1 MSSGMSTTL
10 ATLLEQKRRQIAQIQ
25 EEIATLERAQ
35 ALLAGRP
42 VRPTGPAAAT
52 APRPVGTRPAPAG
65 PSLRTLVL
73 DMVRTSATPLAPRAI
88 LAKLAARGRRVTRGR
103 ITSLLSELIRNG
115 TLRRPSPG
123 LYAPASSS
131 ATSTAPPAPPSG
143 STTASPS
150 RPHSAPRASRP
161 AKPAGSAKRPR
172 RR

>member
-52 APRPVGTRPAPAG
+52 APRPAATRPAPAG

-73 DMVRTSATPLAPRAI
+73 DVVRTSASPLAPRAI

-131 ATSTAPPAPPSG
+131 ATSTARTAPPSG

-172 RR
+172 QR

>member
-10 ATLLEQKRRQIAQIQ
+10 ATLLDRKRRQIAQIQ

-42 VRPTGPAAAT
+42 ARPTGPAAAT
-52 APRPVGTRPAPAG
+52 APRPVGTAPRPAATRPAPAG

-73 DMVRTSATPLAPRAI
+73 DVVRTSATPLAPRAI

-115 TLRRPSPG
+115 ALRRPSPG

-131 ATSTAPPAPPSG
+131 ATSTAPTAPSSG
-143 STTASPS
+143 S
-150 RPHSAPRASRP
+150 HSAPRASRP
-161 AKPAGSAKRPR
+161 AKLAGSAKRR
-172 RR
+172 RRQ